1 MLQALLIIGG
11 IYAAALIGLSIRAK
25 MSTASDSHGYFFA
38 GGSLGSFLGLF
49 TFAATLFSTF
59 TILGMPDFFRNHGVG
74 AWVFLALGDAAMF
87 FGIIWI
93 GRLMRKRAREM
104 GIFSIAKM
112 MKEIYGSA
120 LAGYLILGG
129 VFIFLV
135 PYVSIQIH
143 GVAIFLNGAFPEAAP
158 SWVWAVGMVV
168 IMLLYSEF
176 GGLKAIIYNDTL
188 QGFLLLIA
196 IWVVGINCI
205 DKIGG
210 WESMFAQV
218 GESQPELLS
227 TPGPKGLFS
236 VQWLLASM
244 VPIMLLPYTQ
254 PQVST
259 RIMILKDNRAL
270 NRTALGLGIF
280 AILVILPTMFL
291 GMYGAIKY
299 AGVDTATFL
308 GQALIL
314 DQSPYVGAFIII
326 GLIAAAI
333 STSDSQIFALGS
345 ELMSLMK
352 GDEKKLT
359 NITKVAIVVFAMLAL
374 GLSLVSSDELV
385 LLARTSFAG
394 TALLAPMIFL
404 GLFADI
410 ERSLFLPILTLIAVP
425 IFLLSS
431 LGFIGNSVFEVR
443 LDLFLMAVLSLS
455 ALGEYLSKR
464 KDLESVD

>member
-1 MLQALLIIGG
+1 MLQALLIIG
-11 IYAAALIGLSIRAK
+11 ALYIVALVGLSIRARK
-25 MSTASDSHGYFFA
+25 TTDSGSKGYFFA
-38 GGSLGSFLGLF
+38 GGSLGGFLGLF

-59 TILGMPDFFRNHGVG
+59 TILGMPNFFRNNGVG
-74 AWVFLALGDAAMF
+74 SWVFLALGDAAMF

-104 GIFSIAKM
+104 KIFSMAKM
-112 MKEIYGSA
+112 MKQIYGSA

-129 VFIFLV
+129 VFIFLI

-143 GVAIFLNGAFPEAAP
+143 GVMMFLDGAFPDVVP
-158 SWVWAVGMVV
+158 PWVWAVGMVV

-196 IWVVGINCI
+196 IWIVAVNCI
-205 DKIGG
+205 GKLGG
-210 WESMFAQV
+210 WESMFSQV
-218 GESQPELLS
+218 AETKPALLS
-227 TPGPKGLFS
+227 TPGPNGMFS

-244 VPIMLLPYTQ
+244 IPIMLLPYTQ

-259 RIMILKDNRAL
+259 RLMILKDNKAL

-291 GMYGAIKY
+291 GMYGAILY
-299 AGVDTATFL
+299 PDAPTSEFL
-308 GQALIL
+308 TKALIT
-314 DQSPYVGAFIII
+314 DQSAYVGAFIII

-345 ELMSLMK
+345 ELLSLME

-359 NITKVAIVVFAMLAL
+359 NITKIGIVVFALLAL
-374 GLSLVSSDELV
+374 GLALKSNEDLV

-404 GLFADI
+404 GLFGDI
-410 ERSLFLPILTLIAVP
+410 KKSLLIPGLTVVAVLV
-425 IFLLSS
+425 FLLSS
-431 LGFIGNSVFEVR
+431 LGAIGGTFLGLRV
-443 LDLFLMAVLSLS
+443 DLFLMLVLSL
-455 ALGEYLSKR
+455 AATGEYLMK
-464 KDLESVD
+464 KA

>member
-227 TPGPKGLFS
+227 TPGPKGLFFCS
-236 VQWLLASM
+236 VVACIHGSD
-244 VPIMLLPYTQ
+244 Y
-254 PQVST
+254 
-259 RIMILKDNRAL
+259 A
-270 NRTALGLGIF
+270 F
-280 AILVILPTMFL
+280 AI
-291 GMYGAIKY
+291 Y
-299 AGVDTATFL
+299 AATGFYP
-308 GQALIL
+308 
-314 DQSPYVGAFIII
+314 DY
-326 GLIAAAI
+326 
-333 STSDSQIFALGS
+333 DSQRQS
-345 ELMSLMK
+345 
-352 GDEKKLT
+352 
-359 NITKVAIVVFAMLAL
+359 
-374 GLSLVSSDELV
+374 
-385 LLARTSFAG
+385 RT
-394 TALLAPMIFL
+394 
-404 GLFADI
+404 
-410 ERSLFLPILTLIAVP
+410 
-425 IFLLSS
+425 
-431 LGFIGNSVFEVR
+431 
-443 LDLFLMAVLSLS
+443 
-455 ALGEYLSKR
+455 
-464 KDLESVD
+464 